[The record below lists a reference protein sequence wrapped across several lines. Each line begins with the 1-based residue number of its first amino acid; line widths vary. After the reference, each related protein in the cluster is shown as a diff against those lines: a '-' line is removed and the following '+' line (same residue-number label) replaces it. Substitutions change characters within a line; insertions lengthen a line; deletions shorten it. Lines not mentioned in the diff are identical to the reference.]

1 MTMTPI
7 LGASGLG
14 RRGRTTTASS
24 HEYTDSSTSSRRHS
38 SSFNSRKPSQASSQM
53 DDWSDGFTGIV
64 DLDRRMRQL
73 AMAEQGLSMLG
84 GSDGLD
90 VYESYSPSAPSW
102 EQQQQQQ
109 QQQGGPRKSSSDARS
124 GSTSQSSLA
133 TGRSNPSFTH
143 APSISSTA
151 ATSRFSQDSRA
162 HSSLL
167 SKRRSST
174 ANTVDS
180 FDSAHSSLRLAPLPA
195 SPSAFG
201 NYRLTDASSLSIP
214 TRQSGTFSSPSWSS
228 LDEQDPLTPL
238 AAVTRN
244 LEPITPGTA
253 AAATWTDPSAPG
265 YFPAGLSADHRHRKR
280 KDRSL
285 REKPTTA
292 QRAPLPR
299 LVSGEVVSSP
309 AAESD
314 SHFQDSPFLHI
325 HPRTFA
331 RQDTLRL
338 PAGTCLETDSRPTS
352 PASST
357 DALKRSAQSLA
368 LSLRFKMLRVKRKV
382 KKTGQGAAELFA
394 GGHAKSEE
402 LDRGG
407 FSVNLSGW
415 KGQGDG

>member
-1 MTMTPI
+1 MTPI
-7 LGASGLG
+7 IGASGLG
-14 RRGRTTTASS
+14 RRGRTTTTGS
-24 HEYTDSSTSSRRHS
+24 HEHTDSSTSSRRHS
-38 SSFNSRKPSQASSQM
+38 SSSNGRKASQASSQM

-64 DLDRRMRQL
+64 DLDRRMREL
-73 AMAEQGLSMLG
+73 AMAEQGLLLLG

-90 VYESYSPSAPSW
+90 VYESYSPPAPSW
-102 EQQQQQQ
+102 EQQQQQA
-109 QQQGGPRKSSSDARS
+109 GRRKSSSDARS

-133 TGRSNPSFTH
+133 TGRSIPSFTH
-143 APSISSTA
+143 APSISSTT

-174 ANTVDS
+174 ANTVES
-180 FDSAHSSLRLAPLPA
+180 FDSAHSPLRLAPLPA

-201 NYRLTDASSLSIP
+201 NFRLTDASSLSIP
-214 TRQSGTFSSPSWSS
+214 TRQSGAFSSPSWSS

-238 AAVTRN
+238 AGVTRN

-265 YFPAGLSADHRHRKR
+265 YFPAGLSADLHHRKR
-280 KDRSL
+280 KNRSL
-285 REKPTTA
+285 RKKPTIA

-314 SHFQDSPFLHI
+314 SHFEESLFLDENVAH
-325 HPRTFA
+325 
-331 RQDTLRL
+331 QDTLGL
-338 PAGTCLETDSRPTS
+338 TPSGCLETGSRPTS
-352 PASST
+352 PTSST

-368 LSLRFKMLRVKRKV
+368 LSLRFKMLRAKRKV

-394 GGHAKSEE
+394 GGHASQRSSIE
-402 LDRGG
+402 GA
-407 FSVNLSGW
+407 SLST
-415 KGQGDG
+415 

>member
-1 MTMTPI
+1 MTPI

-24 HEYTDSSTSSRRHS
+24 HEHTDSSTSSRRHS
-38 SSFNSRKPSQASSQM
+38 SSSNGRKASQASSQM

-64 DLDRRMRQL
+64 DLDRRMREL
-73 AMAEQGLSMLG
+73 AMAEQGLTMLG

-90 VYESYSPSAPSW
+90 VYESYSPPAASW

-109 QQQGGPRKSSSDARS
+109 GGRRKSSSDARS

-133 TGRSNPSFTH
+133 TGRSIPCFTH

-201 NYRLTDASSLSIP
+201 NYRLTDGSSLSIP
-214 TRQSGTFSSPSWSS
+214 TRQSGAFSSPSWSS

-265 YFPAGLSADHRHRKR
+265 YFPAGLSADHHHRKR
-280 KDRSL
+280 KNRSL
-285 REKPTTA
+285 RKKPTTA
-292 QRAPLPR
+292 RRAPLPR

-309 AAESD
+309 AAECDSHFEDSLFSD
-314 SHFQDSPFLHI
+314 SHPK
-325 HPRTFA
+325 TFA
-331 RQDTLRL
+331 RQDHLGL
-338 PAGTCLETDSRPTS
+338 PADTCSETGSRPPS
-352 PASST
+352 PTSST

-368 LSLRFKMLRVKRKV
+368 LSLRFKMLRAKRKV

-394 GGHAKSEE
+394 GGHASQRSSIE
-402 LDRGG
+402 GA
-407 FSVNLSGW
+407 SLST
-415 KGQGDG
+415 